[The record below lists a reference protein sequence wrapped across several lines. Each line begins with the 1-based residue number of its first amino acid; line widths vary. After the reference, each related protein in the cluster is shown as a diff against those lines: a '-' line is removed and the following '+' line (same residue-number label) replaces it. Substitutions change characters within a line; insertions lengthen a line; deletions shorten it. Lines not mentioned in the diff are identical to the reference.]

1 MISMSIKMQ
10 LEADLRTALRLGD
23 EKRKSTLRMA
33 LAAFKLAEIDKG
45 APLDESETL
54 AILHKEVKSRHES
67 IADAERAGRPELVAE
82 AQAEI
87 AILEAYLPR
96 PFSPAQLEE
105 LARQVIAEVG
115 ANSAREMGLVMKAL
129 VPRLEG
135 KATGSQASQVVRKL
149 LG

>member
-23 EKRKSTLRMA
+23 EKRKSTLRMT